1 MTLEVGFIGLGN
13 IGKPCAKHLIRE
25 GFVARV
31 FDIDSSRVQ
40 ELSKQGAMAAET
52 ISDLAS
58 KSRYVGVCVRDDVE
72 VENVLYGIDGV
83 FSSAAPATLVSI
95 HSTIKRSSLLKWVDD
110 GAKNGISVI
119 DAAISGGAHGAES
132 GTLCYMVGGSEADFR
147 RAKPIFETSAD
158 QVIHAGEVGS
168 GLVLKLCNNMITYA
182 EFMAMSEAVKLAEAA
197 GIDFNLLRQVG
208 RSNGIVNDTMH
219 QFISNRNEF
228 SKSCSEEQMEET
240 FGVFGK
246 LGEKDLDCALSC
258 AAELGLKLPSTK
270 ALHRDVYE
278 LFMNKY

>member
-1 MTLEVGFIGLGN
+1 MTLDVGFIGLGN

-25 GFVARV
+25 GFVAHV
-31 FDIDSSRVQ
+31 FDIEPSHVQ

-58 KSRYVGVCVRDDVE
+58 KSRCIGVCVRDDVE
-72 VENVLYGIDGV
+72 VETVLYGSDGV
-83 FSSAAPATLVSI
+83 FNTAAPSTLVSI
-95 HSTIKRSSLLKWVDD
+95 HSTVKRSSLLKWVSD
-110 GAKNGISVI
+110 GSKKGISVI
-119 DAAISGGAHGAES
+119 DAAISGGAHGAEM

-182 EFMAMSEAVKLAEAA
+182 EFMAMSEAVKLAEAV

-219 QFISNRNEF
+219 QFVSNRNEF

-258 AAELGLKLPSTK
+258 AAELGVQLPSTK
-270 ALHRDVYE
+270 ALQRDVYE
-278 LFMNKY
+278 LFMNK